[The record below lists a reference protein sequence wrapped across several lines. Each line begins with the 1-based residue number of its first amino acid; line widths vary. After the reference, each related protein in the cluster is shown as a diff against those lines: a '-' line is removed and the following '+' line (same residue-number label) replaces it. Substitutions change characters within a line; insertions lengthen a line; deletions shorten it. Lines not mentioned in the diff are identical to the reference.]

1 MLRKNDT
8 FVCKLYSKSIFSHCI
23 YTTNTV
29 HIVLCFESYAHR
41 PLAHIGIAFVWTQSL
56 TKPRFKLNIIIWS
69 IMKKIIIVCNLIVII
84 SLVFSYIYLF
94 GYHSL
99 EKYLEKDVIIIKHE
113 ESPATITAPGLV
125 VKLSY
130 RY

>member
-1 MLRKNDT
+1 MK
-8 FVCKLYSKSIFSHCI
+8 KL
-23 YTTNTV
+23 
-29 HIVLCFESYAHR
+29 
-41 PLAHIGIAFVWTQSL
+41 
-56 TKPRFKLNIIIWS
+56 III
-69 IMKKIIIVCNLIVII
+69 CNLIVII
-84 SLVFSYIYLF
+84 SLLFSYIYLF

-99 EKYLEKDVIIIKHE
+99 GKYLEKDVIIIKHE

>member
-1 MLRKNDT
+1 
-8 FVCKLYSKSIFSHCI
+8 
-23 YTTNTV
+23 
-29 HIVLCFESYAHR
+29 
-41 PLAHIGIAFVWTQSL
+41 
-56 TKPRFKLNIIIWS
+56 
-69 IMKKIIIVCNLIVII
+69 MKKIIIVCNLIVII